1 MKPILFAKTET
12 VFTSNGLGRLSD
24 CFSAVVSEERNGAF
38 ELELEYPITGI
49 HFDDIEIGSI
59 IGAKPADGKSI
70 QPFEVYKITK
80 PLNGVVKIYAEHISY
95 RLNRIPVLPY
105 SAQNCLLALQGLK
118 TNAAEPCPFDFY
130 TDKLIDGEWVN
141 PSPASIRERLG
152 GTEGSI
158 LERFQG
164 EYEFDCW
171 DVHLWTHRGTDNG
184 VVIRYGKNLTELEQ
198 ETRIDETI
206 TGVLPFYQNE
216 DVQIIGDVQYSANA
230 NNFPYHRTVVIDFS
244 QEFQQEG
251 AESEP
256 PTKAELEQAAIDYI
270 DRNNIGVPSVNLK
283 ISFVALWQ
291 TEEYR
296 NLAALERVN
305 LCDTVTVQ
313 FDKLGVSATAQ
324 VIKTKFDV
332 LLERY
337 DSIEVGDPVNNLST
351 AISSVSDTVAETV
364 MNNSVG
370 MIQARIDNAA
380 DTLAGGLGGHVVIN
394 RNADGKPNE
403 ILIMDTDDKT
413 TAVNVIRMNS
423 AGIGFSQNGY
433 NGTYNSAWLIDGTL
447 DMSQIN
453 VINLTAN
460 LIRGGV
466 LQLGTLDN
474 MAGVLQVYD
483 DQNTLIGQLDKDG
496 LKMWGQDGSYV
507 VMNNAVGFSGYD
519 RLGNRLYWVDGQEF
533 HQKRSVVE
541 EEITLC
547 GMMRY
552 IPITLYDGGGN
563 IVSQGIAMVSSN

>member
-12 VFTSNGLGRLSD
+12 IFTSNGLGRLSD
-24 CFSAVVSEERNGAF
+24 CFSAVVSEERNGAY
-38 ELELEYPITGI
+38 ELEMEYPITGI
-49 HFDDIEIGSI
+49 HFDEIENGSI

-141 PSPASIRERLG
+141 PAPASIRERLG
-152 GTEGSI
+152 GTDGSI

-198 ETRIDETI
+198 ETRIDETV
-206 TGVLPFYQNE
+206 TGILPFYQNE

-244 QEFQQEG
+244 QEFQREG

-305 LCDTVTVQ
+305 LCDTITVQ

-337 DSIEVGDPVNNLST
+337 DSIEVGDPVNNLSNAITDISDNITET
-351 AISSVSDTVAETV
+351 AV
-364 MNNSVG
+364 NNAVG
-370 MIQARIDNAA
+370 YVQARIDNAA
-380 DTLAGGLGGHVVIN
+380 ETLSGGLGGNVIIN
-394 RNADGKPNE
+394 TNADGKPNE
-403 ILIMDTDDKT
+403 ILIMDTDDKA
-413 TAVNVIRMNS
+413 TATNVIRFNA
-423 AGIGFSQNGY
+423 AGIGFSTTGY
-433 NGTYNSAWLIDGTL
+433 NGPFNGFIGIGGTIDFNQITTL
-447 DMSQIN
+447 
-453 VINLTAN
+453 NLVAN
-460 LIRGGV
+460 MFKGGMI
-466 LQLGTLDN
+466 QLGALDN
-474 MAGVLQVYD
+474 TAGVLQVYD
-483 DQNTLIGQLDKDG
+483 EQNTLIGQLDKDG

-533 HQKRSVVE
+533 HQKKSVIE